1 MTSTNITIID
11 AVWVSFAR
19 GFRLMSK
26 LKIALCKRISQIVN
40 TETRYFDFL
49 DFVPEFIVD
58 GQIYQISYGTF
69 RNYMSKLARSEKV
82 EVVAYSPQAFYSLK
96 GVRFGNPM
104 TRDHTGALIMQNRRN
119 LSNDPVYRIIQNL
132 PFGKRALHDIRLRFE
147 VKRICDIFSSQYN
160 KSPNS
165 DDISL
170 PRWTINDLEIMATVH
185 STDTVSV
192 VIGCSFSPVAVDVN
206 GVVRLS
212 NALATTKERIS
223 NLANNSLSIPDHLSW
238 IVTMWHFGAD
248 TTTTYTR
255 EKFYASWE
263 VAQHALITVYS
274 KDWKD
279 GKSRVRIEKQEYPQ
293 KSLAE
298 ALEEKLYEAR

>member
-1 MTSTNITIID
+1 LALATTEKRFNKRFWI
-11 AVWVSFAR
+11 
-19 GFRLMSK
+19 MSELRK
-26 LKIALCKRISQIVN
+26 ALWKRITEIVDN
-40 TETRYFDFL
+40 EKRYFSRL

-58 GQIYQISYGTF
+58 GQIYHISCGTF
-69 RNYMSKLARSEKV
+69 RNIMSDWVKAEKL
-82 EVVAYSPQAFYSLK
+82 EVKFYSPQAFYTLK
-96 GVRFGNPM
+96 GVSIGNPM
-104 TRDHTGALIMQNRRN
+104 TRDHTGALIMQNRRR
-119 LSNDPVYRIIQNL
+119 LSNHPIYRIIQNL
-132 PFGKRALHDIRLRFE
+132 PFGQRALHNIRLRFE
-147 VKRICDIFSSQYN
+147 VKGIYDIFSLQYK

-170 PRWTINDLEIMATVH
+170 PSWPVNDLDIIVTVH
-185 STDTVSV
+185 STDTVSI
-192 VIGCSFSPVAVDVN
+192 VIACSYCPVAVDVD

-212 NALATTKERIS
+212 NALATVKERIS
-223 NLANNSLSIPDHLSW
+223 NLAVSSSSIPDHMSW
-238 IVTMWHFGAD
+238 IVTMWHFGVD
-248 TTTTYTR
+248 CTETYTR

-298 ALEEKLYEAR
+298 ALEEILYGVR